1 MADYSIRYSPLEW
14 LENFKT
20 SHKCLQMDALWE
32 QLNRL
37 REAVD
42 SFPVGAASC
51 VEYSLENEITKTIDT
66 ITLVNARLLMLK
78 AQDKQRKYTSHDDK
92 FLHQ

>member
-1 MADYSIRYSPLEW
+1 MTYWSIRFPLEW

-20 SHKCLQMDALWE
+20 LHKCLQMDALLE
-32 QLNRL
+32 KIRTL
-37 REAVD
+37 RETVD

-51 VEYSLENEITKTIDT
+51 VEYTLENEIRKSVDT

-78 AQDKQRKYTSHDDK
+78 AQDKQRKYTCSDGR
-92 FLHQ
+92 FFCW